1 MKNKL
6 LVVAALWL
14 GAVTGVS
21 PQSAGPGAAGPQAT
35 PSSAHQAVIAQHCTS
50 CHNERLKTAGL
61 ALDRISVADVA
72 GEADIWE
79 KVVRKVRGGLMPP
92 AGARRLDAP
101 ARAALVTWLE
111 TELDRAGAARPDP
124 GRPLLRRLNRAEYA
138 NAIRDLLA
146 MEVDVAS
153 LLPPDDSAYGFDN
166 IADALNVSPSLQE
179 RYLAAA
185 EKIGELA
192 IGDPEMGTLS
202 ETYHVRGDL
211 SQNQHVEGMPLGTVG
226 GTRVSHFFPR
236 DGEYVFETRLFRT
249 NFDNVRGIE
258 HRHEF
263 ELTLDGERLH
273 QAAIGGPVDLAAA
286 FDRPKATAD
295 AIDGRLGVRVRVSA
309 GPHDVVAAFIGG
321 APTVDATK
329 LRPFLKS
336 AFDTLDWTGRPH
348 VRMLT
353 ITGPFN
359 ATGPGDTP
367 ARRRIFSCRPPS
379 QPAGAGR
386 RSPASDASEDGCARQ
401 IVATLARRAFRAPVG
416 EPDLQPLMSFYQAGR
431 QEGGFERGIERAL
444 QLILASPRFVF
455 RVERD
460 PADLEPG
467 TVYRVGDIE
476 LASRLSFFLWSSI
489 PDDDLLADASAGR
502 LKDPAVL
509 ERQARRMLA
518 DPRAEALVSNF
529 AGQWLHLRNVRNAQP
544 HADEFPDF
552 DDNLR
557 RGFRRETELL
567 FDSLMR
573 EDRSVVD
580 LLRADYTFVNERL
593 ARHYGIPNVYGSH
606 FRRVPVIDEAR
617 KGLLGHGS
625 ILTLTSHATR
635 TSPVLR
641 GKWVLEN
648 ILGTPP
654 PPPPPDVPALRENQK
669 GQQPKTMREQLA
681 EHRANPACA
690 SCHKIMDPIGFA
702 LENFDA
708 VGAWRTED
716 AGTPIDASGELSDGS
731 RVDGVVTLRQALL
744 SRPDLFA
751 ATMTEKL
758 LVYALGRGLDHHDMP
773 VVRTI
778 LRDAAATEYRFS
790 SLILGVVR
798 SVPFQMR
805 TKPAIQVTPICSSPG
820 NRFPD
825 GPF

>member
-6 LVVAALWL
+6 LIGAALWL
-14 GAVTGVS
+14 SAVTWVF
-21 PQSAGPGAAGPQAT
+21 PQSSGSGPAKPDVTAP
-35 PSSAHQAVIAQHCTS
+35 SAHRDVVKTYCVT

-61 ALDRISVADVA
+61 ALDRLNFDDIA
-72 GEADIWE
+72 GSAEIWE
-79 KVVRKVRGGLMPP
+79 KVVRRVRAGLMPP
-92 AGARRLDAP
+92 AGARRPDALTRN
-101 ARAALVTWLE
+101 AFVTSIE
-111 TELDRAGAARPDP
+111 SELDRAWAARPDP

-138 NAIRDLLA
+138 NAVRDLLD
-146 MEVDVAS
+146 MEIDVAS
-153 LLPPDDSAYGFDN
+153 LLPPDDSAFGFDN
-166 IADALNVSPSLQE
+166 ISDVLNVSPALQE

-192 IGDPEMGTLS
+192 FGDPEMGMLS
-202 ETYHVRGDL
+202 ETYHVRGDV
-211 SQNQHVEGMPLGTVG
+211 SQNQHLDGMPLGTVG
-226 GTRVSHFFPR
+226 GTRVTHFFPR
-236 DGEYVFETRLFRT
+236 DGEYVLQTRLFRT
-249 NFDNVRGIE
+249 NFDNMRGIE
-258 HRHEF
+258 YPHEF
-263 ELTLDGERLH
+263 ELTIDGERVH
-273 QAAIGGPVDLAAA
+273 HAAIGGPEDLAAA
-286 FDRPKATAD
+286 FDRPKETAD
-295 AIDGRLGVRVRVSA
+295 AIDDRLAVRIRVSA
-309 GPHDVVAAFIGG
+309 GPHDVVAAFIGS

-367 ARRRIFSCRPPS
+367 ARRRVFTCRPTS
-379 QPAGAGR
+379 QR
-386 RSPASDASEDGCARQ
+386 NEDECAKQ
-401 IVATLARRAFRAPVG
+401 IVSTLARRAFREPVT
-416 EPDLQPLMSFYQAGR
+416 ETDLQPLLAFYKAGR
-431 QEGGFERGIERAL
+431 KEGSFDLGIERAL
-444 QLILASPRFVF
+444 QLILASPKFVF

-460 PADLEPG
+460 PANIKPG
-467 TVYRVGDIE
+467 TAYRVSDFE

-489 PDDDLLADASAGR
+489 PDEELLSEASAGR
-502 LKDPAVL
+502 LKNPAVL
-509 ERQARRMLA
+509 EKQTRRMLA
-518 DPRAEALVSNF
+518 DPKAQALVDNF
-529 AGQWLHLRNVRNAQP
+529 ASQWLHLRNVRNVQP
-544 HADEFPDF
+544 HADDFPDF

-557 RGFRRETELL
+557 RAFQRETELL
-567 FDSLMR
+567 FESVMR

-593 ARHYGIPNVYGSH
+593 ARHYGIANVYGSQ
-606 FRRVPVIDEAR
+606 FRRVPVTSEAR

-635 TSPVLR
+635 TSPVVR

-654 PPPPPDVPALRENQK
+654 PPPPPDVPTLRENEK
-669 GQQPKTMREQLA
+669 GQKPKTMREQLA

-716 AGTPIDASGELSDGS
+716 AGTPIDTSGELTDGTHI
-731 RVDGVVTLRQALL
+731 DGVVALRKALL
-744 SRPDLFA
+744 SRPELFA
-751 ATMTEKL
+751 GTMTEKL

-778 LRDAAATEYRFS
+778 LRVTAAKDYTFS
-790 SLILGVVR
+790 SLILGVVN

-805 TKPAIQVTPICSSPG
+805 VKMEAQ
-820 NRFPD
+820 
-825 GPF
+825 

>member
-1 MKNKL
+1 VKNKL
-6 LVVAALWL
+6 FIIAALWL
-14 GAVTGVS
+14 GAVTWVF
-21 PQSAGPGAAGPQAT
+21 PQSAGSGAGFPAAT
-35 PSSAHQAVIAQHCTS
+35 SPSAQRDVVATYCTS

-61 ALDRISVADVA
+61 ALDRINIDDVA
-72 GEADIWE
+72 GSAEIWE

-92 AGARRLDAP
+92 AGARRPDARTRD
-101 ARAALVTWLE
+101 AFVTAIE
-111 TELDRAGAARPDP
+111 TELDRAWAAHPNP

-166 IADALNVSPSLQE
+166 ISDALNVSPALQE

-192 IGDPEMGTLS
+192 FGDPEMGMLS
-202 ETYHVRGDL
+202 ETYHVRGDV
-211 SQNQHVEGMPLGTVG
+211 SQNQHLDGMPLGTIG
-226 GTRVSHFFPR
+226 GTRINHFFPR
-236 DGEYVFETRLFRT
+236 DGEYVFQTRLFRT
-249 NFDNVRGIE
+249 NFDNMRGIE
-258 HRHEF
+258 YPHEF
-263 ELTLDGERLH
+263 ELTIDGARVH
-273 QAAIGGPVDLAAA
+273 QASIGGPTDLAAA
-286 FDRPKATAD
+286 FERPKETAD
-295 AIDGRLGVRVRVSA
+295 AIDERLGVRVRVSA
-309 GPHDVVAAFIGG
+309 GPHDVVAAFIGS
-321 APTVDATK
+321 APTADATK

-359 ATGPGDTP
+359 TTGTGDTP
-367 ARRRIFSCRPPS
+367 ARRRIFTCRPT
-379 QPAGAGR
+379 QPAGEG
-386 RSPASDASEDGCARQ
+386 ECARQ
-401 IVATLARRAFRAPVG
+401 IVTTLARRAFREPVS
-416 EPDLQPLMSFYQAGR
+416 ETDLQPLLAFYKAGR
-431 QEGGFERGIERAL
+431 QEGSFDLGIERAL
-444 QLILASPRFVF
+444 QLILASPKFVF

-460 PADLEPG
+460 PSNLAPG
-467 TVYRVGDIE
+467 TAYKVSDFE

-489 PDDDLLADASAGR
+489 PDDELLAEARAGR
-502 LKDPAVL
+502 LKNPSVL
-509 ERQARRMLA
+509 ERQTRRMLA
-518 DPRAEALVSNF
+518 DPKGQALVSNF
-529 AGQWLHLRNVRNAQP
+529 AGQWLHLRNLRNVQP
-544 HADEFPDF
+544 HADDFPDF

-557 RGFRRETELL
+557 RAFQRETELL
-567 FDSLMR
+567 FDAVMR

-593 ARHYGIPNVYGSH
+593 ARHYGIPNVYGSQ
-606 FRRVPVIDEAR
+606 FRRVPVTDEGR

-635 TSPVLR
+635 TSPVVR
-641 GKWVLEN
+641 GKWILEN

-654 PPPPPDVPALRENQK
+654 PSPPPDVPTLKENEK
-669 GQQPKTMREQLA
+669 GQKPKTMREQMA
-681 EHRANPACA
+681 EHRANPTCA

-716 AGTPIDASGELSDGS
+716 AGVPIDASGELTDGT
-731 RVDGVVTLRQALL
+731 RIDGVVALRRALL

-751 ATMTEKL
+751 GTMTEKL

-773 VVRTI
+773 VVRAI
-778 LRDAAATEYRFS
+778 LREAAAKDYRFS
-790 SLILGVVR
+790 SLILGIVD

-805 TKPAIQVTPICSSPG
+805 VKMEAQ
-820 NRFPD
+820 
-825 GPF
+825 

>member
-1 MKNKL
+1 MKNRLL
-6 LVVAALWL
+6 LVAAIWV
-14 GAVTGVS
+14 GAVTWVS
-21 PQSAGPGAAGPQAT
+21 PQSANPGRAGQAST
-35 PSSAHQAVIAQHCTS
+35 RSSAHQAVVDQYCTS
-50 CHNERLKTAGL
+50 CHNERLRTAGL
-61 ALDRISVADVA
+61 ALDRTSVDDVA
-72 GEADIWE
+72 GAADVWE

-92 AGARRLDAP
+92 AGARRPDAP
-101 ARAALVTWLE
+101 SRDLLVTWLE
-111 TELDRAGAARPDP
+111 TELDRAWAVRPNP

-138 NAIRDLLA
+138 NAVRDLLA
-146 MEVDVAS
+146 LDIDVAS

-166 IADALNVSPSLQE
+166 ISDVLNVSPSLQE

-192 IGDPEMGTLS
+192 IGDPEAGTLS

-211 SQNQHVEGMPLGTVG
+211 SQNQHIDGMPLGTVG
-226 GTRVSHFFPR
+226 GTRVTHFFPR
-236 DGEYVFETRLFRT
+236 DGEYVFQTRLFRT
-249 NFDNVRGIE
+249 NFDNMRGIE

-263 ELTLDGERLH
+263 ELTVDGERVH
-273 QAAIGGPVDLAAA
+273 HATIGGPADLAAA
-286 FDRPKATAD
+286 FERPKEAAD
-295 AIDGRLGVRVRVSA
+295 AIDERLGVRVKVSA
-309 GPHDVVAAFIGG
+309 GPRDIVAAFIGN
-321 APTVDATK
+321 APTVEATK

-348 VRMLT
+348 VRMVT

-359 ATGPGDTP
+359 AAGPGDTP
-367 ARRRIFSCRPPS
+367 TRRRIFTCRPAS
-379 QPAGAGR
+379 Q
-386 RSPASDASEDGCARQ
+386 STEEGCARQ
-401 IVATLARRAFRAPVG
+401 IIETLARRAFREPVN
-416 EPDLQPLMSFYQAGR
+416 ETDVKPLLAFYQAGR
-431 QEGGFERGIERAL
+431 REGSFDTGVERAL
-444 QLILASPRFVF
+444 QLILASPKFVF
-455 RVERD
+455 RIERD
-460 PADLEPG
+460 PASLAAG
-467 TVYRVGDIE
+467 AVYRVSDIE

-489 PDDDLLADASAGR
+489 PDDDLLAEASAGR

-509 ERQARRMLA
+509 EHQARRMLA
-518 DPRAEALVSNF
+518 DPKARALVSNF

-557 RGFRRETELL
+557 RGFQRETELL
-567 FDSLMR
+567 FESVMH
-573 EDRSVVD
+573 EDRSVID

-606 FRRVPVIDEAR
+606 FRRVPVTDEAR

-635 TSPVLR
+635 TSPVVR
-641 GKWVLEN
+641 GKWILEN

-654 PPPPPDVPALRENQK
+654 PAPPPDVPALKENEK
-669 GQQPKTMREQLA
+669 GQKPKTMREQLA
-681 EHRANPACA
+681 EHRASPTCA
-690 SCHKIMDPIGFA
+690 SCHRIMDPIGFA

-716 AGTPIDASGELSDGS
+716 AGAPIDASGELSDGTH
-731 RVDGVVTLRQALL
+731 VDGVVTLRKALL

-751 ATMTEKL
+751 GTMTEKL

-773 VVRTI
+773 VVRGI
-778 LRDAAATEYRFS
+778 LREAAADDYRFS

-805 TKPAIQVTPICSSPG
+805 TKAE
-820 NRFPD
+820 
-825 GPF
+825 